1 MLQLLIL
8 RTLTA
13 SLVRYS
19 SSLLAQLHADNISK
33 NQRLAINELKNSTNI
48 KLYPF
53 DKGNGFAILNS
64 ESAIQKIKE
73 QLGNCA
79 ISTVDPTQKFLNLIQ
94 RTLSKLKKDK
104 KLDKKTY
111 GKIYSSDAIP
121 PRLYGCIKAHKSEK
135 GYPMRII
142 VSTIGTPPHKL
153 SQHLVEIIQPTL
165 NKNECRVKNSFSFV
179 STAKEWFINDEVQVS
194 FDVINLYPS
203 VPLDKA
209 TVTIIDML
217 NKDRDD
223 LIQRTKLSLVDIHKL
238 IDLCIKAYLQ
248 HIESNAIQQALNLN
262 IAPKSYK
269 RYVDDSHARF
279 NNIDDANSFL
289 TLLNSQD
296 KSIQYT
302 CEYENAQHQLNFLDI
317 CISTNHSLHKYE
329 FSIHRKDAITNVL
342 IKPKSCI
349 SPNIAVSIFKGFLAR
364 AYKICSE
371 HNIQDE
377 INFLIKVFTENGHSY
392 KQYSDIA
399 KNYKYSTNK
408 SSSQKIDTKNLVIL
422 PWIPKLSL
430 VLRREFRKVG
440 VKTVFRFG
448 NPLINILC
456 RNKSK
461 LPPNSHPGVYQLNCT
476 CGSCY
481 IGETRK
487 KISTRIQE
495 HKNNVTKAN
504 WETSGIV
511 EHSQHCNGKINW
523 ENPKTLSVIS
533 NNYTRKIREA
543 IEIQRVQCSKPKENV
558 LNRDNGNLVMTHHWK
573 PFFVK
578 LKMLNI

>member
-1 MLQLLIL
+1 
-8 RTLTA
+8 
-13 SLVRYS
+13 
-19 SSLLAQLHADNISK
+19 
-33 NQRLAINELKNSTNI
+33 
-48 KLYPF
+48 
-53 DKGNGFAILNS
+53 
-64 ESAIQKIKE
+64 
-73 QLGNCA
+73 
-79 ISTVDPTQKFLNLIQ
+79 
-94 RTLSKLKKDK
+94 
-104 KLDKKTY
+104 
-111 GKIYSSDAIP
+111 
-121 PRLYGCIKAHKSEK
+121 
-135 GYPMRII
+135 MRIR
-142 VSTIGTPPHKL
+142 K
-153 SQHLVEIIQPTL
+153 
-165 NKNECRVKNSFSFV
+165 C
-179 STAKEWFINDEVQVS
+179 STAIKF
-194 FDVINLYPS
+194 FRYLYFNHPS
-203 VPLDKA
+203 L
-209 TVTIIDML
+209 
-217 NKDRDD
+217 
-223 LIQRTKLSLVDIHKL
+223 
-238 IDLCIKAYLQ
+238 Y
-248 HIESNAIQQALNLN
+248 
-262 IAPKSYK
+262 
-269 RYVDDSHARF
+269 
-279 NNIDDANSFL
+279 
-289 TLLNSQD
+289 
-296 KSIQYT
+296 
-302 CEYENAQHQLNFLDI
+302 
-317 CISTNHSLHKYE
+317 KYE

-371 HNIQDE
+371 HIIQDE
-377 INFLIKVFTENGHSY
+377 INFLIKFS
-392 KQYSDIA
+392 
-399 KNYKYSTNK
+399 
-408 SSSQKIDTKNLVIL
+408 KNLVIL

-430 VLRREFRKVG
+430 VLRREFRKVD

-461 LPPNSHPGVYQLNCT
+461 LPPNSHPGVCQLNCT

-543 IEIQRVQCSKPKENV
+543 IEIKRVQCSKPKENV
-558 LNRDNGNLVMTHHWK
+558 LSRDNGNLVMTHHWK

>member
-1 MLQLLIL
+1 MV
-8 RTLTA
+8 
-13 SLVRYS
+13 S
-19 SSLLAQLHADNISK
+19 
-33 NQRLAINELKNSTNI
+33 
-48 KLYPF
+48 
-53 DKGNGFAILNS
+53 NGFSQFVLPLQCF
-64 ESAIQKIKE
+64 E
-73 QLGNCA
+73 C
-79 ISTVDPTQKFLNLIQ
+79 STIPDVSQKFLNLIQ

-111 GKIYSSDAIP
+111 GKIYPSDAIP

-142 VSTIGTPPHKL
+142 VSPIGTPPHKL
-153 SQHLVEIIQPTL
+153 SQYLVEIIQPTL
-165 NKNECRVKNSFSFV
+165 NKNECRVKNSLSFV

-194 FDVINLYPS
+194 FDFINLYPS

-217 NKDRDD
+217 NFDRDD
-223 LIQRTKLSLVDIHKL
+223 LIRRTKLSLVDIHNL

-248 HIESNAIQQALNLN
+248 HIESNAIQQALNVN
-262 IAPKSYK
+262 IATKSYK

-279 NNIDDANSFL
+279 TNIDEANSFL

-317 CISTNHSLHKYE
+317 CISTNHSFHKYE

-371 HNIQDE
+371 HKIQDE
-377 INFLIKVFTENGHSY
+377 INFLIRIFTENGHSY

-408 SSSQKIDTKNLVIL
+408 PSSQKIDTKNLVIL
-422 PWIPKLSL
+422 PWVPKLSL

-456 RNKSK
+456 QTKSK

-476 CGSCY
+476 CGACY

-495 HKNNVTKAN
+495 YK
-504 WETSGIV
+504 
-511 EHSQHCNGKINW
+511 
-523 ENPKTLSVIS
+523 
-533 NNYTRKIREA
+533 
-543 IEIQRVQCSKPKENV
+543 
-558 LNRDNGNLVMTHHWK
+558 
-573 PFFVK
+573 
-578 LKMLNI
+578 

>member
-1 MLQLLIL
+1 MV
-8 RTLTA
+8 
-13 SLVRYS
+13 SNGES
-19 SSLLAQLHADNISK
+19 SPLENHGSPLFLWEDKIY
-33 NQRLAINELKNSTNI
+33 ILKNSGPI
-48 KLYPF
+48 GLS
-53 DKGNGFAILNS
+53 IMVVLS
-64 ESAIQKIKE
+64 E
-73 QLGNCA
+73 
-79 ISTVDPTQKFLNLIQ
+79 
-94 RTLSKLKKDK
+94 
-104 KLDKKTY
+104 
-111 GKIYSSDAIP
+111 
-121 PRLYGCIKAHKSEK
+121 
-135 GYPMRII
+135 
-142 VSTIGTPPHKL
+142 
-153 SQHLVEIIQPTL
+153 
-165 NKNECRVKNSFSFV
+165 
-179 STAKEWFINDEVQVS
+179 
-194 FDVINLYPS
+194 
-203 VPLDKA
+203 
-209 TVTIIDML
+209 
-217 NKDRDD
+217 
-223 LIQRTKLSLVDIHKL
+223 
-238 IDLCIKAYLQ
+238 AYLQ

-289 TLLNSQD
+289 TLLNSPD

-302 CEYENAQHQLNFLDI
+302 CEYENAQQQLNFLDI

-329 FSIHRKDAITNVL
+329 FSIHRKDAVTYVL

-349 SPNIAVSIFKGFLAR
+349 SPNIA
-364 AYKICSE
+364 
-371 HNIQDE
+371 
-377 INFLIKVFTENGHSY
+377 VFTENGHSY

-399 KNYKYSTNK
+399 KNYTYNTNK